1 MMNNGTMLATNN
13 ISDNI
18 TFNHNI
24 SSSYDF
30 FAGGST
36 TGIAMLSIISVTTV
50 LAIAYSILIV
60 IRPAFRKNKLNWFT
74 VNVCLASAWFSITM
88 IVISIPELF
97 NVSSYLSCRIQVPS
111 SVLQGVIALIST
123 NQPVRTFLIES
134 VTKRRHQV

>member
-88 IVISIPELF
+88 I
-97 NVSSYLSCRIQVPS
+97 
-111 SVLQGVIALIST
+111 
-123 NQPVRTFLIES
+123 
-134 VTKRRHQV
+134 